1 MDKTILT
8 LVVVAAF
15 VASTVAT
22 VAIVSAQGDTII
34 ACVNNKS
41 QGKDLRIV
49 DSADD
54 CRNNETPLEWN
65 KQGPPGADGEDGT
78 PGATG
83 MTGMTGLA
91 GADGADGEDGTP
103 GATGMTGMTGM
114 DGEDADPQ
122 DIIDLQNRVSFLESL
137 HNQPPIVDLGP
148 DQAHQ
153 GIRISFLTICEGSR
167 AFTIP
172 APGVTDDGLL
182 SPLVV
187 KWRLNSQTGNTWFIN
202 GNSASPG
209 NVFTA
214 PITSVISWNG
224 GQDVHQRSSWTV
236 TAFDGQFTGVDT
248 INLDCFR

>member
-65 KQGPPGADGEDGT
+65 KQGPP
-78 PGATG
+78 
-83 MTGMTGLA
+83 
-91 GADGADGEDGTP
+91 GADGEDGTP